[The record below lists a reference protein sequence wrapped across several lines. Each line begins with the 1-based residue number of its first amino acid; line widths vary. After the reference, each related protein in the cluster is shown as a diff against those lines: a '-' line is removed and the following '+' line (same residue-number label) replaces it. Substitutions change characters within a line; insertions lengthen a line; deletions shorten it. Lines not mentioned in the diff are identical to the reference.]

1 LLAGSF
7 LVKTKTGEDFTAKPV
22 LGFKELLPTPALYP
36 INQNASEP
44 PLLSAKSML
53 IVDVDSAAV
62 LYQKSPDFRLLPAS
76 TTKIATALVALESYR
91 LDEVLTVGT
100 QKIEGNII
108 HLLPGEKITAENLL
122 YGLLVGSGNDAA
134 QTLAENFPGGMANFV
149 SAMNRKAWEI
159 KLSGTHFANP
169 MGLDE
174 ENHYSTARDLA
185 QLALIAI
192 KNPSFAKIV
201 STSEFIAT
209 DISGTIVHKLKNTNE
224 LVGKADGVKGVKTG
238 WTQNAGGCLVS
249 LIEKSGR
256 RIVIVVLGS
265 EDRFG
270 ETEKLVDWIFVN
282 FVWKIIAPPSY
293 L

>member
-1 LLAGSF
+1 
-7 LVKTKTGEDFTAKPV
+7 
-22 LGFKELLPTPALYP
+22 
-36 INQNASEP
+36 
-44 PLLSAKSML
+44 
-53 IVDVDSAAV
+53 
-62 LYQKSPDFRLLPAS
+62 
-76 TTKIATALVALESYR
+76 
-91 LDEVLTVGT
+91 
-100 QKIEGNII
+100 
-108 HLLPGEKITAENLL
+108 LLPGEKITAENLL